1 MINLKNA
8 REIEGL
14 ALANE
19 ISANTLRIAKE
30 MIRPGVTTEQLDEAM
45 RKYIHSRGAKPD
57 FLGYGGFPKTACISI
72 NEEVIHGIPG
82 NRVIREGDIVSVD
95 VGAEIGGWC
104 GDNAYTFMIGEVDPL
119 RKKLCEVTK
128 ECLFRGVAQARKGNR
143 LGDIGYAVQSHAEAN
158 GFSVVR
164 DYVGHGVGRDMH
176 EDPEVP
182 NFGIA
187 GRGLRLIPGMVIAI
201 EPMIVAGDYKVKV
214 LDNGWTVVTADGSS
228 AAHYEVTV
236 AITEDEPRI
245 LSDWRPLL

>member
-104 GDNAYTFMIGEVDPL
+104 GDNAYTFMIGEVDPV

-158 GFSVVR
+158 GLCSSPR
-164 DYVGHGVGRDMH
+164 
-176 EDPEVP
+176 
-182 NFGIA
+182 
-187 GRGLRLIPGMVIAI
+187 LRWPRRRQRYARRS
-201 EPMIVAGDYKVKV
+201 
-214 LDNGWTVVTADGSS
+214 GSS
-228 AAHYEVTV
+228 EFRHCRQGIET
-236 AITEDEPRI
+236 DPR
-245 LSDWRPLL
+245 DGHRN